1 MYVMTEI
8 TKVTEVDEV
17 GKVVRGP
24 TFDTCAEP
32 WGWGGR
38 GRT

>member
-8 TKVTEVDEV
+8 TKDTEVDEV
-17 GKVVRGP
+17 GQVVRGP
-24 TFDTCAEP
+24 PVDTCAEP